1 MVKYFNPFTCVIIT
15 ASDSDSVVSP
25 GSSIKEKDPWDGES
39 EEAAKERICAGIEQ
53 LCAEVKE
60 AELFAEAVNLTE
72 YPDYCTVVPLPMD
85 LALIKKRL
93 QHGFYR

>member
-1 MVKYFNPFTCVIIT
+1 M
-15 ASDSDSVVSP
+15 SP

-85 LALIKKRL
+85 ISLIKRRL
-93 QHGFYR
+93 QHGFYRYVTSSHNHVADTLLEIC